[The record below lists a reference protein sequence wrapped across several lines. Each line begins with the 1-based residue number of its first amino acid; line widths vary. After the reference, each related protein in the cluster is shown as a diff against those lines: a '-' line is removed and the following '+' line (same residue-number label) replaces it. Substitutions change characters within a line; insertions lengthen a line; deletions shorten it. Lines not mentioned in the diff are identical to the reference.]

1 MTKKLLT
8 PALRKALLAVSE
20 TGVCGNVG
28 HVRSRLQDL
37 GLITENQ
44 VRHGEC
50 WSVVLSHKL
59 TACGRLM
66 ARALRAEG

>member
-1 MTKKLLT
+1 MTKKPLT

-28 HVRSRLQDL
+28 HVRCRLEDMR
-37 GLITENQ
+37 LIEENE
-44 VRHGEC
+44 VRHGEGF
-50 WSVVLSHKL
+50 SIVVSHKL

-66 ARALRAEG
+66 ARALRAEA